1 MKRTVTV
8 ITAACFLA
16 MSSVGLAAGPQLPS
30 GQSRL
35 NVVHDPLRCVSA
47 TMRPVVDAKVTPQNE
62 MERGY
67 VYFREKGSADFYYVL
82 MTPRPLDVAGELPRP
97 LPGMNG
103 LEYYVQATDVARSPV
118 ATGQYSSNLDAV
130 CSDPRSSASTAGL
143 NVGLTRDCQNPV
155 PPGFNKEDIARVIL
169 ASGAVV
175 SLADAVQA
183 FNACGGAA
191 GAAGKG
197 AAAAAT
203 TGTTVGTVALVA
215 GSVALAVGWG
225 FVVSNNTNGVGGAPV
240 SSARPASS
248 RKDSSGRE

>member
-103 LEYYVQATDVARSPV
+103 IEYYVQAMDVARSPV
-118 ATGQYSSNLDAV
+118 ATSQYSSALDPV

-143 NVGLTRDCQNPV
+143 TVGLTRECQNPV
-155 PPGFNKEDIARVIL
+155 PPGFNKEDIATVIL
-169 ASGAVV
+169 ASGATV

-183 FNACGGAA
+183 FNACAGAA
-191 GAAGKG
+191 GAGAAAGKG
-197 AAAAAT
+197 ATAAAAT
-203 TGTTVGTVALVA
+203 GTSAGAIALVA
-215 GSVALAVGWG
+215 GGAALAIAGG
-225 FVVSNNTNGVGGAPV
+225 FVVANNTGGTGGAPV
-240 SSARPASS
+240 SSLRPASS
-248 RKDSSGRE
+248 RKD